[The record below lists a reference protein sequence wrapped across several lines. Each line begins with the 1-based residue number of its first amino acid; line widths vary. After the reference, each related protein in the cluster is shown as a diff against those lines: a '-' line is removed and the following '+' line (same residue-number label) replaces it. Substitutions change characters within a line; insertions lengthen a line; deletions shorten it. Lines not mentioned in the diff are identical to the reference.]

1 MVNLLFLCTHN
12 SARSVLGEVVTNKIG
27 AGIFTAYSAGSTPS
41 GRVNPFAIEV
51 AAQLGV
57 SADTL
62 HSKSWDEFSKPDAP
76 NIDVVITVCDSAA
89 NEVCPIWPGHPITVH
104 WGLEDPSNLEGDE
117 KKREGFKQVA
127 LEIERRIKAVLG
139 EFTSDLDH
147 TQLKQLFNK
156 VIDS

>member
-12 SARSVLGEVVTNKIG
+12 SARSVLGEVVTNTIG

-62 HSKSWDEFSKPDAP
+62 HSKSWDEFAKPDAP

-104 WGLEDPSNLEGDE
+104 WGFEDPSNLEGDE

-127 LEIERRIKAVLG
+127 LEIERRVKAVLA

>member
-12 SARSVLGEVVTNKIG
+12 SARSVLGEVVTNKIS
-27 AGIFTAYSAGSTPS
+27 AGVFTAYSAGSTPS
-41 GRVNPFAIEV
+41 GRVNPFALEV

-76 NIDVVITVCDSAA
+76 KIDVVLTFVILLQMRCVPFGQGIRLRFIGDSKTLRTLR
-89 NEVCPIWPGHPITVH
+89 EM
-104 WGLEDPSNLEGDE
+104 
-117 KKREGFKQVA
+117 KKKKGFKQVA
-127 LEIERRIKAVLG
+127 LEIERRIKAVLA